1 MFEYVFCFLQIG
13 IVLSALAVLIWLCRH
28 CWQFFAGLLVVVVLF
43 AGIIFLPGA
52 LAEPVV
58 PGNIDLNNRI
68 VIWNGDGTYSTEISF
83 SVEIDGLE
91 VLLPLIVD
99 GKLVSEEE
107 AIQHFFETGEHL
119 GMFASVEE
127 CDAYAVELHLRQE
140 AFYRESE

>member
-1 MFEYVFCFLQIG
+1 MFEIIFCFLQIG
-13 IVLSALAVLIWLCRH
+13 IVLSALLGLVWLCRR

-52 LAEPVV
+52 LADPLV

-68 VIWNGDGTYSTEISF
+68 ILWNGDGTYSTEISF

-107 AIQHFFETGEHL
+107 AIQHFFETGKHL